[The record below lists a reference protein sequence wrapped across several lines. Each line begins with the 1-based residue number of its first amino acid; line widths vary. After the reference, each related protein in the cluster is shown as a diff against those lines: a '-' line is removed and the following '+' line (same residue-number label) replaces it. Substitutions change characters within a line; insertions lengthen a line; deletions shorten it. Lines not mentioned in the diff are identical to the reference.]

1 MCAKQPCATSSLAG
15 ACVRCLPSRCGCEP
29 WPARLIIVA
38 LARAA
43 LSQRVEKEESA
54 AENDEELRD
63 ISDRATLAEE
73 EKQQLQAQVARPL
86 PASQPP
92 ADSVCSKGIC

>member
-1 MCAKQPCATSSLAG
+1 M
-15 ACVRCLPSRCGCEP
+15 
-29 WPARLIIVA
+29 
-38 LARAA
+38 
-43 LSQRVEKEESA
+43 EKEESA

-63 ISDRATLAEE
+63 ITDRATLAEE